1 MWTGFNQLLISIRF
15 VNATKK
21 DVLQERGK
29 ELTELRDTH
38 GAGFQ
43 VGKDKMAVG
52 FSFIGS
58 FAVRQT
64 NSLRIRDL
72 WESTRY
78 RRWMTLNNCPPWMP
92 RFHIS
97 RKLLRLKLPK
107 NIRIRPFSF
116 FVWKFSNWISFFA
129 FRCYIL
135 LIFRAWQRR
144 EIFFVR
150 NFKSLK
156 PFENRY

>member
-1 MWTGFNQLLISIRF
+1 MWTRFDQLLISIRF
-15 VNATKK
+15 VNARKK

-43 VGKDKMAVG
+43 VGKDKMAVTLL
-52 FSFIGS
+52 FHRI
-58 FAVRQT
+58 VRRKANKLLE
-64 NSLRIRDL
+64 NSWSVR
-72 WESTRY
+72 EHT